1 MSDRTI
7 NVRNTSDFPSLN
19 GQHTTVL
26 PCARTRKQNQ
36 SVNTRDLNSFPA
48 LGQEPA
54 PLPKPQKPNNNRM
67 AAAAVLKKPVEPP
80 KPDRNRDATA
90 GPSSSRL
97 PNQAR
102 DFPSLDGNQ
111 QPRVKE
117 VAASSSSSS
126 SSWVSKAKTANE
138 SGQDE
143 KKKAK
148 KEVAAIKKK
157 IAEAPKVPGPSDFPN
172 LNKKMEAN
180 ISNLSKLG
188 NKKKTDN
195 SKKNSPVENVN
206 NNNNYNNNNN
216 QNGKKNNVQTTVEN
230 NSSKKTVDSGKSFDN
245 NKENNKPKPKSAEVQ
260 CNGTASSSDV
270 AKTIKST
277 TGKTEVNTI
286 NNSVKSTETKK
297 ELYKKK
303 ENGSVPHLEKTE
315 EIVMD
320 TNNPKDKKK
329 RKKNDNMKESTANS
343 AETISYPQRQ
353 QEKNSK
359 PLPATP
365 KIPPGFENS
374 FQHTVRAPPGLSTGG
389 NRPQPQIK
397 APPGL
402 SLTNNN
408 NNNTTKMPEYLHPV
422 GSTVRN
428 QVLINN
434 LMAALI
440 PVHDERYDTFEKFKE
455 MSTLFRKHIITAYDF
470 YSYCVEALC
479 PHSFESVF
487 QELVLL
493 LPDIQKQQVC
503 HN

>member
-36 SVNTRDLNSFPA
+36 PVNTRDLNSFPA

-67 AAAAVLKKPVEPP
+67 AAAAVLKKPAEPP
-80 KPDRNRDATA
+80 KPDRNRDANA

-97 PNQAR
+97 PNQAK
-102 DFPSLDGNQ
+102 DFPSLDGNL

-117 VAASSSSSS
+117 VAASSSNAS

-138 SGQDE
+138 NGQEE

-148 KEVAAIKKK
+148 KDMPAIKKK

-195 SKKNSPVENVN
+195 SKKNGPVENIN
-206 NNNNYNNNNN
+206 NNNFNNSNNH
-216 QNGKKNNVQTTVEN
+216 NGKKNNVQTTVEN
-230 NSSKKTVDSGKSFDN
+230 NSSKKAGDSSKSFEN

-260 CNGTASSSDV
+260 CNGSTNDV

-277 TGKTEVNTI
+277 AGKSEVNTM
-286 NNSVKSTETKK
+286 NNSVKSTESKK
-297 ELYKKK
+297 EVYKKK
-303 ENGSVPHLEKTE
+303 ENSSVPLLEKPE
-315 EIVMD
+315 ETTMD

-329 RKKNDNMKESTANS
+329 RKKNENMKESLSTVNS
-343 AETISYPQRQ
+343 AETMQYPQRVR
-353 QEKNSK
+353 ENNSK
-359 PLPATP
+359 PLPSTP

-374 FQHTVRAPPGLSTGG
+374 FQHTVRAPPGLSGGG
-389 NRPQPQIK
+389 NRSQPQIK

-408 NNNTTKMPEYLHPV
+408 NNTTKLPEYLHPV

-440 PVHDERYDTFEKFKE
+440 PVRDERYDTFEKFKE
-455 MSTLFRKHIITAYDF
+455 MSTLFRKHVITAYDF

-503 HN
+503 YN